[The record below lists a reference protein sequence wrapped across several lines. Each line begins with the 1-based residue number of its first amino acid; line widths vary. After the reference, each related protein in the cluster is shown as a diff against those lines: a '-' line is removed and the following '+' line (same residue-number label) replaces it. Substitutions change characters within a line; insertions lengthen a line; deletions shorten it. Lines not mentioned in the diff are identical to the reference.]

1 MRLEC
6 ASKLYYIPEI
16 SIQHGEIIISRQ
28 KALGKFEKFKN
39 LTCYIVMSGSNAT
52 CSTNSQQSDL
62 NDCKKFRIQCYLL
75 NMFLRPQILFDIR
88 RFGKQ
93 GTLRLPQIL
102 ERVLLCVYN
111 RFCDT
116 SKEPCTLSRR
126 RILDAYL
133 CPDKKSALF
142 FCIIAT

>member
-62 NDCKKFRIQCYLL
+62 NELQKGPY
-75 NMFLRPQILFDIR
+75 P
-88 RFGKQ
+88 
-93 GTLRLPQIL
+93 
-102 ERVLLCVYN
+102 VLLVKYVSTATN
-111 RFCDT
+111 SLRYPT
-116 SKEPCTLSRR
+116 VRKARHAKVASNPRKSIAL
-126 RILDAYL
+126 RI
-133 CPDKKSALF
+133 
-142 FCIIAT
+142 